1 MAQKQLPTGFDDL
14 QIFVEKWALP
24 TERERNHARLASSME
39 EIRRFYDSMAPR
51 MDAAVEHLN
60 KFTVESFPEPSRRLF
75 QLALSFME
83 VSHAVEVWGT
93 PDIDDSFP
101 ADRLE
106 FMIDR

>member
-1 MAQKQLPTGFDDL
+1 MTQARLPAGFDDL
-14 QIFVEKWALP
+14 DRFVDKWALP
-24 TERERNHARLASSME
+24 NERLRNHERLQSSME
-39 EIRRFYDSMAPR
+39 EIRTFYDAMASR

-60 KFTVESFPEPSRRLF
+60 QFSVDDMPEDSRRLF